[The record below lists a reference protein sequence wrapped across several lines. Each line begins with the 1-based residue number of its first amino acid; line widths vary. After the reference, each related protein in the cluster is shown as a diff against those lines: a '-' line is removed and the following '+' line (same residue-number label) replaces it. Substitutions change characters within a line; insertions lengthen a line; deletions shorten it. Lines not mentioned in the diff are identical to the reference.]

1 MRLTDPKVKSLK
13 PKKSR
18 YIVWEEGGTGLG
30 VRVSPADR
38 KSFIFMYRF
47 DGKSRMLTIGPYPK
61 VKLVSARLKVAQAKE
76 RLSQEIDPGQELI
89 EAKEAVRGAH
99 SIKALIDEYIEK
111 WAKPRKRSWKEDER
125 ILRKD
130 VQPVWGRKKAETI
143 KRRDIVLLLDEIVD
157 RGAPIQANRTL
168 AVIRKMFNF
177 ALSRGILEQSPCV
190 QIPAP
195 AKENQRD
202 RVLSENE
209 IRSIWLSLDDA
220 GMTKETQLAL
230 KLQLITGQ
238 RKGEIVGA
246 EWRDIDLD
254 NAWWTIPKEKAK
266 NNLPH
271 RVPLSPLA
279 LKLLK
284 EIKDRPKGSSFL
296 FPSPTKKESH
306 ITEPAIDRAIRNN
319 RELFDIEHFVP
330 HDLRRTVASQITAM
344 GIPRLTVSKL
354 LNHVESGIT
363 AVYDRHSYDKE
374 KRTAL
379 NKWSKR
385 LEQIVTKPQT
395 KFSTS
400 L

>member
-1 MRLTDPKVKSLK
+1 MRLTDSKVKSLR

-18 YIVWEEGGTGLG
+18 YIAWEDGGTGLG
-30 VRVSPADR
+30 VRVSPANR

-47 DGKSRMLTIGPYPK
+47 DGKPRMMTLGPYPK
-61 VKLVSARLKVAQAKE
+61 LKLVTARLKVAQAKD
-76 RLSQEIDPGQELI
+76 RLSKEIDPGQELL
-89 EAKEAVRGAH
+89 ETKEAVRGAH
-99 SIKALIDEYIEK
+99 SVKALIDEYIEK

-130 VQPVWGRKKAETI
+130 VQPVWGKKKAETI

-177 ALSRGILEQSPCV
+177 ALSRGILELSPCV

-195 AKENQRD
+195 SKENQRD
-202 RVLSENE
+202 RVLSDEE
-209 IRSIWLSLDDA
+209 IRKIWLSLDDA
-220 GMTKETQLAL
+220 GMIKTIQLAL
-230 KLQLITGQ
+230 KLQIITGQ

-246 EWRDIDLD
+246 EWNDLD
-254 NAWWTIPKEKAK
+254 LDKAWWTIPKEKAK

-279 LKLLK
+279 LKIIK
-284 EIKDRPKGSSFL
+284 ETKELSIDSPFL
-296 FPSPTKKESH
+296 FPSPTKEKSH

-319 RELFDIEHFVP
+319 KELFDIDHFVP

-344 GIPRLTVSKL
+344 GFPRLTVSKI
-354 LNHVESGIT
+354 LNHVESGVT

-374 KRTAL
+374 KRAAL
-379 NKWSKR
+379 EKWSKR
-385 LEQIVTKPQT
+385 LEKIVT
-395 KFSTS
+395 SS
-400 L
+400 S

>member
-1 MRLTDPKVKSLK
+1 MRLTDSKVKSLK
-13 PKKSR
+13 PKKAR
-18 YIVWEEGGTGLG
+18 YIVWEEGATGLG
-30 VRVSPADR
+30 VRISPADR

-47 DGKSRMLTIGPYPK
+47 DGKPRMMTLGPYPK
-61 VKLVSARLKVAQAKE
+61 LKLVSARLKVAQAKD
-76 RLSQEIDPGQELI
+76 RLSQDIDPGQELI
-89 EAKEAVRGAH
+89 ESKEAVRGAH

-111 WAKPRKRSWKEDER
+111 WAKPRKRSWKEDDR

-202 RVLSENE
+202 RVLSDDE
-209 IRSIWLSLDDA
+209 IKALWLSLDDA
-220 GMTKETQLAL
+220 GMTKEIQLAL
-230 KLQLITGQ
+230 KLQIITGQ
-238 RKGEIVGA
+238 RKGEIIGA
-246 EWRDIDLD
+246 EWRDLDLKKG
-254 NAWWTIPKEKAK
+254 WWVIPKEKSK

-271 RVPLSPLA
+271 RVPLSTLA
-279 LKLLK
+279 LKILK
-284 EIKDRPKGSSFL
+284 EAKELSKDSPFL
-296 FPSPTKKESH
+296 FPSPIKANSH
-306 ITEPAIDRAIRNN
+306 VTEPAVDRAIRNN

-344 GIPRLTVSKL
+344 GIPRLTVSKI
-354 LNHVESGIT
+354 LNHVESGVT

-374 KRTAL
+374 KRVAL
-379 NKWSKR
+379 EKWSKR
-385 LEQIVTKPQT
+385 LEKIVT
-395 KFSTS
+395 STS
-400 L
+400 

>member
-1 MRLTDPKVKSLK
+1 MRLTDSKVKSLR

-30 VRVSPADR
+30 LRVSPADR

-47 DGKSRMLTIGPYPK
+47 DGKPRMMTLGPYPK
-61 VKLVSARLKVAQAKE
+61 LKLVAARLKVAQAKD

-89 EAKEAVRGAH
+89 ESKESLRGAH
-99 SIKALIDEYIEK
+99 SVKALIDEYIEK

-130 VQPVWGRKKAETI
+130 VQSVWGKKKAQTI

-177 ALSRGILEQSPCV
+177 ALNRGILELSPCV

-195 AKENQRD
+195 SKENQRD
-202 RVLSENE
+202 RVLSDEE

-220 GMTKETQLAL
+220 GMTKEIQLAL
-230 KLQLITGQ
+230 KLQIITGQ
-238 RKGEIVGA
+238 RKGEIIGA
-246 EWRDIDLD
+246 EWSDLNLKD
-254 NAWWTIPKEKAK
+254 GWWIIPKEKAK

-271 RVPLSPLA
+271 RVPLSSLA
-279 LKLLK
+279 LKILK
-284 EIKDRPKGSSFL
+284 EAKKLSKGSPFL
-296 FPSPTKKESH
+296 FPSPTKEKSH

-319 RELFDIEHFVP
+319 RELFDIDHFVP

-344 GIPRLTVSKL
+344 GFPRLTVSKI
-354 LNHVESGIT
+354 LNHVESGVT

-374 KRTAL
+374 KRVAL
-379 NKWSKR
+379 EKWSKR
-385 LEQIVTKPQT
+385 LEKIVT
-395 KFSTS
+395 SS
-400 L
+400 S

>member
-1 MRLTDPKVKSLK
+1 MRLTDSKVKSLR

-30 VRVSPADR
+30 VRVSPSDR

-47 DGKSRMLTIGPYPK
+47 DGKPRMMTLGPYPK
-61 VKLVSARLKVAQAKE
+61 LKLVSARLRVAQAKD
-76 RLSQEIDPGQELI
+76 RLSQGIDPGQELI
-89 EAKEAVRGAH
+89 ESKEAIRGAH
-99 SIKALIDEYIEK
+99 SVKALIDEYIEK
-111 WAKPRKRSWKEDER
+111 WAKPRKRSWKEDDR

-195 AKENQRD
+195 SRENQRD
-202 RVLSENE
+202 RVLSDEE
-209 IRSIWLSLDDA
+209 IRAIWLSLDDA
-220 GMTKETQLAL
+220 GMVKEIQLSL

-238 RKGEIVGA
+238 RKGEVVGA
-246 EWRDIDLD
+246 EWRDLDLKGG
-254 NAWWTIPKEKAK
+254 WWTIPKEKSK

-279 LKLLK
+279 LKVLK
-284 EIKDRPKGSSFL
+284 ETKELSNKSPFL
-296 FPSPTKKESH
+296 FPSPSKENTH

-319 RELFDIEHFVP
+319 RELFDIDHFVP

-344 GIPRLTVSKL
+344 GIPRLTVSKI
-354 LNHVESGIT
+354 LNHVESGVT

-374 KRTAL
+374 KQKAL
-379 NKWSKR
+379 DKWSKR
-385 LEQIVTKPQT
+385 LEKIVKA
-395 KFSTS
+395 
-400 L
+400 

>member
-1 MRLTDPKVKSLK
+1 MRLTDSKVKSLRS
-13 PKKSR
+13 KKSR

-30 VRVSPADR
+30 LRVSPADR

-47 DGKSRMLTIGPYPK
+47 DGKPRMMTLGPYPK
-61 VKLVSARLKVAQAKE
+61 LKLVTARLKVAQAKD

-89 EAKEAVRGAH
+89 ESKESIRGAH
-99 SIKALIDEYIEK
+99 SIRALIDEYIEK

-130 VQPVWGRKKAETI
+130 VQPVWGRKKAGTI

-177 ALSRGILEQSPCV
+177 ALSRGILELSPCV

-195 AKENQRD
+195 SKENQRD
-202 RVLSENE
+202 RVLSDDK
-209 IRSIWLSLDDA
+209 IRAIWLSLDDA
-220 GMTKETQLAL
+220 GMIKEIQLAL
-230 KLQLITGQ
+230 KLQIITGQ
-238 RKGEIVGA
+238 RKGEIIGA
-246 EWRDIDLD
+246 EWSDLNLKD
-254 NAWWTIPKEKAK
+254 GWWIIPKEKSK

-271 RVPLSPLA
+271 RVPLSSLA
-279 LKLLK
+279 LKILK
-284 EIKDRPKGSSFL
+284 EAKELSKGSPFL
-296 FPSPTKKESH
+296 FPSPIKENSH

-319 RELFDIEHFVP
+319 RELFDIDHFVP

-344 GIPRLTVSKL
+344 GIPRLTVSKI
-354 LNHVESGIT
+354 LNHVESGVT

-374 KRTAL
+374 KRVAL
-379 NKWSKR
+379 EKWSKR
-385 LEQIVTKPQT
+385 LEKIVT
-395 KFSTS
+395 SS
-400 L
+400 S

>member
-47 DGKSRMLTIGPYPK
+47 DGKSRMMTLGPYPK
-61 VKLVSARLKVAQAKE
+61 LKLVSARLKVAQAKD
-76 RLSQEIDPGQELI
+76 RLSEEIDPGQELI

-220 GMTKETQLAL
+220 GMTKEIQLSL

-254 NAWWTIPKEKAK
+254 NTWWTIPKEKAK

-284 EIKDRPKGSSFL
+284 EIKDRSKGSPFL

-344 GIPRLTVSKL
+344 GIPRLTVSKI

-400 L
+400 R

>member
-1 MRLTDPKVKSLK
+1 MRLTDSKVKSLR

-30 VRVSPADR
+30 LRVSPADR

-47 DGKSRMLTIGPYPK
+47 DGKPRMMTLGPYPK
-61 VKLVSARLKVAQAKE
+61 LKLVAARLKVAQAKD

-89 EAKEAVRGAH
+89 ESKESLRGAH
-99 SIKALIDEYIEK
+99 SVKALIDEYIEK

-130 VQPVWGRKKAETI
+130 VQPVWGKKKAQTI

-177 ALSRGILEQSPCV
+177 ALSRGILELSPCV

-195 AKENQRD
+195 SKEIQRD
-202 RVLSENE
+202 RVLSDDE
-209 IRSIWLSLDDA
+209 IRAIWLSLDDA
-220 GMTKETQLAL
+220 GMIKEIQLAL
-230 KLQLITGQ
+230 KLQIITGQ
-238 RKGEIVGA
+238 RKGEIIGA
-246 EWRDIDLD
+246 EWTDL
-254 NAWWTIPKEKAK
+254 NLKEGWWTIPKEKAK

-279 LKLLK
+279 LKILK
-284 EIKDRPKGSSFL
+284 EAKELSKGSPFL
-296 FPSPTKKESH
+296 FPSPIKANSH

-319 RELFDIEHFVP
+319 RELFDIDHFVP

-344 GIPRLTVSKL
+344 GFPRLTVSKI
-354 LNHVESGIT
+354 LNHVESGVT

-374 KRTAL
+374 KRVAL
-379 NKWSKR
+379 EKWSKR
-385 LEQIVTKPQT
+385 LEKIVT
-395 KFSTS
+395 SS
-400 L
+400 S

>member
-1 MRLTDPKVKSLK
+1 MRLTDSKVKSLR

-18 YIVWEEGGTGLG
+18 YIVWEKGGTGLG

-47 DGKSRMLTIGPYPK
+47 DGKPRMMTLGPYPK
-61 VKLVSARLKVAQAKE
+61 LKLVSARLKVAQAKD
-76 RLSQEIDPGQELI
+76 RLAQEIDPGQELI
-89 EAKEAVRGAH
+89 ESKESIRGAH
-99 SIKALIDEYIEK
+99 SVKALIDEYIEK
-111 WAKPRKRSWKEDER
+111 WAKPRKRSWKEDDR

-177 ALSRGILEQSPCV
+177 ALSRGILELSPCV

-195 AKENQRD
+195 SKENQRD
-202 RVLSENE
+202 RVLSDDE
-209 IRSIWLSLDDA
+209 IRAIWLSLDDA
-220 GMTKETQLAL
+220 GMIKEIQLAL
-230 KLQLITGQ
+230 KLQIITGQ

-246 EWRDIDLD
+246 EWEDLD
-254 NAWWTIPKEKAK
+254 LKKGWWTIPKEKAK

-271 RVPLSPLA
+271 RVPLSTLA
-279 LKLLK
+279 LKILK
-284 EIKDRPKGSSFL
+284 EAKELSKDSPFL
-296 FPSPTKKESH
+296 FPSPIKENSH
-306 ITEPAIDRAIRNN
+306 VTEPAIDRAIRNN

-344 GIPRLTVSKL
+344 GIPRLTVSKI
-354 LNHVESGIT
+354 LNHVESGVT

-374 KRTAL
+374 KRVAL
-379 NKWSKR
+379 EKWSKR
-385 LEQIVTKPQT
+385 LEKIVKA
-395 KFSTS
+395 SN
-400 L
+400 

>member
-1 MRLTDPKVKSLK
+1 MRLTDSKVKSLR

-18 YIVWEEGGTGLG
+18 YIVWEKGGTGLG

-47 DGKSRMLTIGPYPK
+47 DGKPRMMTLGPYPK
-61 VKLVSARLKVAQAKE
+61 LKLVSARLKVAQAKD
-76 RLSQEIDPGQELI
+76 RLAQEIDPGQELI
-89 EAKEAVRGAH
+89 ESKESIRGAH
-99 SIKALIDEYIEK
+99 SVKALIDEYIEK
-111 WAKPRKRSWKEDER
+111 WAKPRKRSWKEDDR

-130 VQPVWGRKKAETI
+130 VQPIWGRKKAETI

-177 ALSRGILEQSPCV
+177 ALSRGILELSPCV

-195 AKENQRD
+195 SKENQRD
-202 RVLSENE
+202 RVLSDDE
-209 IRSIWLSLDDA
+209 IRAIWLSLDDA
-220 GMTKETQLAL
+220 GMIKEIQLAL
-230 KLQLITGQ
+230 KLQIITGQ

-246 EWRDIDLD
+246 EWEDLD
-254 NAWWTIPKEKAK
+254 LKKGWWTIPKEKAK

-271 RVPLSPLA
+271 RVPLSTLA
-279 LKLLK
+279 LKILK
-284 EIKDRPKGSSFL
+284 EAKELSKDSPFL
-296 FPSPTKKESH
+296 FPSPIKENSH
-306 ITEPAIDRAIRNN
+306 VTEPAIDRAIRNN

-344 GIPRLTVSKL
+344 GIPRLTVSQIIT
-354 LNHVESGIT
+354 HVESGVT

-374 KRTAL
+374 KRVAL
-379 NKWSKR
+379 EKWSKR
-385 LEQIVTKPQT
+385 LEKIVKA
-395 KFSTS
+395 S
-400 L
+400 

>member
-1 MRLTDPKVKSLK
+1 M
-13 PKKSR
+13 
-18 YIVWEEGGTGLG
+18 G
-30 VRVSPADR
+30 VRVSPAGR
-38 KSFIFMYRF
+38 KSFIYMYRF
-47 DGKSRMLTIGPYPK
+47 DGKPRMMTIGPYPK
-61 VKLVSARLKVAQAKE
+61 IKLVSARLKVAQAKD

-125 ILRKD
+125 ILKKD

-177 ALSRGILEQSPCV
+177 AINRGILEQSPCV

-202 RVLSENE
+202 RVLSDDE

-220 GMTKETQLAL
+220 GMIKAIQLAL

-238 RKGEIVGA
+238 RKGEIAGA
-246 EWRDIDLD
+246 EWSDVDLD

-284 EIKDRPKGSSFL
+284 DIKKRSEDSSFL

-319 RELFDIEHFVP
+319 RELFDIDHFVP

-344 GIPRLTVSKL
+344 GIPRLVVSKI
-354 LNHVESGIT
+354 LNHVESGVT

-385 LEQIVTKPQT
+385 LEEIVK
-395 KFSTS
+395 TS
-400 L
+400 G

>member
-1 MRLTDPKVKSLK
+1 MRLTDSKVKSLR

-30 VRVSPADR
+30 LRVSPADR

-47 DGKSRMLTIGPYPK
+47 DGKPRMMTLGPYPK
-61 VKLVSARLKVAQAKE
+61 LKLVAARLKVAQAKD

-89 EAKEAVRGAH
+89 ESKESLRGAH
-99 SIKALIDEYIEK
+99 SVKALIDEYIEK

-130 VQPVWGRKKAETI
+130 VQPVWGKKKAQTI

-177 ALSRGILEQSPCV
+177 ALSRGILELSPCV

-195 AKENQRD
+195 SKENQRD
-202 RVLSENE
+202 RVLSDEE

-220 GMTKETQLAL
+220 GMIKKIQLAL
-230 KLQLITGQ
+230 KLQIITGQ
-238 RKGEIVGA
+238 RKGEIIGA
-246 EWRDIDLD
+246 EWSDLNLKD
-254 NAWWTIPKEKAK
+254 GWWIIPKEKAK

-271 RVPLSPLA
+271 RVPLSSLA
-279 LKLLK
+279 LKILK
-284 EIKDRPKGSSFL
+284 EAKELSKGSPFL
-296 FPSPTKKESH
+296 FPSPTKENSH
-306 ITEPAIDRAIRNN
+306 VTEPAIDRAIRNN
-319 RELFDIEHFVP
+319 RELFDVDHFVP

-344 GIPRLTVSKL
+344 GIPRLTVSKI

-374 KRTAL
+374 KRVAL
-379 NKWSKR
+379 EKWSKR
-385 LEQIVTKPQT
+385 LEKIVT
-395 KFSTS
+395 SS
-400 L
+400 S

>member
-1 MRLTDPKVKSLK
+1 MRLTDSKVKSLR
-13 PKKSR
+13 PKQSR

-38 KSFIFMYRF
+38 KSFIYMYRF
-47 DGKSRMLTIGPYPK
+47 EGKPRMMTLGPYPK
-61 VKLVSARLKVAQAKE
+61 LKLVSARLKVAQAKE
-76 RLSQEIDPGQELI
+76 RLSKEIDPGQELLD
-89 EAKEAVRGAH
+89 AKESARGAH

-130 VQPVWGRKKAETI
+130 VQPIWGRKKAETI

-195 AKENQRD
+195 SKENQRD
-202 RVLSENE
+202 RVLSDEE
-209 IRSIWLSLDDA
+209 IRTIWLSLEDA
-220 GMTKETQLAL
+220 GMVQGIQLVL

-246 EWRDIDLD
+246 EWNDINLKQG
-254 NAWWTIPKEKAK
+254 WWTIPKEKAK

-279 LKLLK
+279 LKILK
-284 EIKDRPKGSSFL
+284 ETKALSKDSSFL
-296 FPSPTKKESH
+296 FPSPTKENAH

-319 RELFDIEHFVP
+319 RELFDIDHFVP

-344 GIPRLTVSKL
+344 GIPRLTVSKI
-354 LNHVESGIT
+354 LNHVESGVT

-374 KRTAL
+374 KQKAL
-379 NKWSKR
+379 DKWSKR
-385 LEQIVTKPQT
+385 LEKIVKA
-395 KFSTS
+395 S
-400 L
+400 

>member
-1 MRLTDPKVKSLK
+1 MRLTDSKVKSLR

-30 VRVSPADR
+30 LRVSPADR

-47 DGKSRMLTIGPYPK
+47 DGKPRMMTLGPYPK
-61 VKLVSARLKVAQAKE
+61 LKLVTARLKVAQAKD

-89 EAKEAVRGAH
+89 ESKESIRGAH
-99 SIKALIDEYIEK
+99 SIRALIDEYIEK

-130 VQPVWGRKKAETI
+130 VQPVWGRKKAGTI

-177 ALSRGILEQSPCV
+177 ALSRGILELSPCV

-195 AKENQRD
+195 SKENQRD
-202 RVLSENE
+202 RVLSDEE
-209 IRSIWLSLDDA
+209 IQSIWLSLDDA
-220 GMTKETQLAL
+220 GMTKEIQLAL
-230 KLQLITGQ
+230 KLQIITGQ
-238 RKGEIVGA
+238 RKGEIIGA
-246 EWRDIDLD
+246 EWTDL
-254 NAWWTIPKEKAK
+254 NLKEGWWTIPKEKAK

-279 LKLLK
+279 LKILK
-284 EIKDRPKGSSFL
+284 EAKELSKGSPFL
-296 FPSPTKKESH
+296 FPSPIKENSH

-319 RELFDIEHFVP
+319 RELFDVDHFVP

-344 GIPRLTVSKL
+344 GIPRLTVSKI
-354 LNHVESGIT
+354 LNHVESGVT

-374 KRTAL
+374 KRAAL
-379 NKWSKR
+379 EKWSKR
-385 LEQIVTKPQT
+385 LEKIVT
-395 KFSTS
+395 SS
-400 L
+400 S

>member
-1 MRLTDPKVKSLK
+1 MRLTDSKVKSLR

-18 YIVWEEGGTGLG
+18 YIIWEEGGTGLG

-38 KSFIFMYRF
+38 KSFIYMYRF
-47 DGKSRMLTIGPYPK
+47 DGKSRMMTLGPYPK
-61 VKLVSARLKVAQAKE
+61 LKLVSARLKVAQAKE
-76 RLSQEIDPGQELI
+76 RLSKEIDPGQELLD
-89 EAKEAVRGAH
+89 AKEAVRGAH

-111 WAKPRKRSWKEDER
+111 WAKPRKKSWKEDER

-177 ALSRGILEQSPCV
+177 ALSRGILELSPCV

-195 AKENQRD
+195 SKENQRD
-202 RVLSENE
+202 RVLSDDE
-209 IRSIWLSLDDA
+209 IRAIWLSLDDA
-220 GMTKETQLAL
+220 GMIKEIQLAL

-246 EWRDIDLD
+246 EWEDLD
-254 NAWWTIPKEKAK
+254 LKKGWWTIPKEKAK

-271 RVPLSPLA
+271 RVPLSTLA
-279 LKLLK
+279 LKILK
-284 EIKDRPKGSSFL
+284 EAKELSKDSPFL
-296 FPSPTKKESH
+296 FPSPSKENSH
-306 ITEPAIDRAIRNN
+306 ITESAIDRAIRNN
-319 RELFDIEHFVP
+319 RELFDVEHFVP

-344 GIPRLTVSKL
+344 GIPRLTVSKI
-354 LNHVESGIT
+354 LNHVESGVT

-374 KRTAL
+374 KRVAL
-379 NKWSKR
+379 EKWSKR
-385 LEQIVTKPQT
+385 LGKIVT
-395 KFSTS
+395 SAS
-400 L
+400 

>member
-1 MRLTDPKVKSLK
+1 MRLTDSKVKSLK
-13 PKKSR
+13 TKGTR

-30 VRVSPADR
+30 VRVSPAGR
-38 KSFIFMYRF
+38 KSFIYMYRF
-47 DGKSRMLTIGPYPK
+47 DGKSRMMTIGPYPK
-61 VKLVSARLKVAQAKE
+61 IKLVAARLKVAQAKD
-76 RLSQEIDPGQELI
+76 RLSQEIDPGQELLD
-89 EAKEAVRGAH
+89 AKEAVRGAH
-99 SIKALIDEYIEK
+99 SVKALINEYLEK
-111 WAKPRKRSWKEDER
+111 WAKPRKKSWKEDER

-195 AKENQRD
+195 SKENQRD
-202 RVLSENE
+202 RVLSDEE
-209 IRSIWLSLDDA
+209 IRAIWLSLDDA
-220 GMTKETQLAL
+220 GMIKEIQLAL
-230 KLQLITGQ
+230 KLQIITGQ

-246 EWRDIDLD
+246 EWSDIDL
-254 NAWWTIPKEKAK
+254 NKNWWTIPKEKAK

-279 LKLLK
+279 LKILK
-284 EIKDRPKGSSFL
+284 ETKKLSPDASFI
-296 FPSPTKKESH
+296 FPSPTKEGSH

-319 RELFDIEHFVP
+319 RELFDVEHFVP

-344 GIPRLTVSKL
+344 GIPRLTVSKI
-354 LNHVESGIT
+354 LNHVESGVT

-374 KRTAL
+374 KQQAL
-379 NKWSKR
+379 YKWSKR
-385 LEQIVTKPQT
+385 LEKIVK
-395 KFSTS
+395 TS
-400 L
+400 S

>member
-1 MRLTDPKVKSLK
+1 MRLTDSKVKSLK
-13 PKKSR
+13 PKKAR
-18 YIVWEEGGTGLG
+18 YIVWEEGATGLG
-30 VRVSPADR
+30 VRISPADR

-47 DGKSRMLTIGPYPK
+47 DGKPRMMTLGPYPK
-61 VKLVSARLKVAQAKE
+61 LKLVSARLKVAQAKA
-76 RLSQEIDPGQELI
+76 RLSQEVDPGQELI
-89 EAKEAVRGAH
+89 ESKEAVRGAH
-99 SIKALIDEYIEK
+99 SVKALIDEYIEK
-111 WAKPRKRSWKEDER
+111 WAKPRKRSWKEDDR

-202 RVLSENE
+202 RVLSNDE
-209 IRSIWLSLDDA
+209 IKALWLSLDDA
-220 GMTKETQLAL
+220 GMTKEIQLAL
-230 KLQLITGQ
+230 KLQIITGQ
-238 RKGEIVGA
+238 RKGEVAGA
-246 EWRDIDLD
+246 EWSDLNLKD
-254 NAWWTIPKEKAK
+254 GWWTIPKEKSK
-266 NNLPH
+266 NDLPH

-279 LKLLK
+279 LKVLK
-284 EIKDRPKGSSFL
+284 ETKELSKESSFL
-296 FPSPTKKESH
+296 FPSPTKENSH

-319 RELFDIEHFVP
+319 RELFDIDHFVP

-344 GIPRLTVSKL
+344 GIPRLTVSKI
-354 LNHVESGIT
+354 LNHVESGVT

-374 KRTAL
+374 KRVAL
-379 NKWSKR
+379 EKWSKR
-385 LEQIVTKPQT
+385 LEKIVKA
-395 KFSTS
+395 TS
-400 L
+400 

>member
-1 MRLTDPKVKSLK
+1 MRLTDSKVKSLR

-18 YIVWEEGGTGLG
+18 YIIWEEGGTGLG

-38 KSFIFMYRF
+38 KSFIYMYRF
-47 DGKSRMLTIGPYPK
+47 DGKSRMMTLGPYPK
-61 VKLVSARLKVAQAKE
+61 LKLVSARLKVAQAKE
-76 RLSQEIDPGQELI
+76 RLSKEIDPGQELLD
-89 EAKEAVRGAH
+89 AKEAVRGAH
-99 SIKALIDEYIEK
+99 SIKALIDEYLEK
-111 WAKPRKRSWKEDER
+111 WAKPRKKSWKEDER

-202 RVLSENE
+202 RVLSDDE
-209 IRSIWLSLDDA
+209 IRTIWSSLDDA
-220 GMTKETQLAL
+220 GMIKEIQLVL
-230 KLQLITGQ
+230 KLQLISGQ

-246 EWRDIDLD
+246 EWRDINLKQG
-254 NAWWTIPKEKAK
+254 WWTIPKEKAK

-279 LKLLK
+279 LKILK
-284 EIKDRPKGSSFL
+284 ETKELSKDSSFL
-296 FPSPTKKESH
+296 FPSRNKENSH

-319 RELFDIEHFVP
+319 RELFDIDHLF
-330 HDLRRTVASQITAM
+330 LMI
-344 GIPRLTVSKL
+344 
-354 LNHVESGIT
+354 
-363 AVYDRHSYDKE
+363 
-374 KRTAL
+374 
-379 NKWSKR
+379 
-385 LEQIVTKPQT
+385 
-395 KFSTS
+395 
-400 L
+400 

>member
-1 MRLTDPKVKSLK
+1 MRLTDSKVKSLK
-13 PKKSR
+13 TKGSR

-30 VRVSPADR
+30 VRVSPAGR
-38 KSFIFMYRF
+38 KSFIYMYRF
-47 DGKSRMLTIGPYPK
+47 DGKSRMMTIGPYPK
-61 VKLVSARLKVAQAKE
+61 IKLVAARLKVAQAKD
-76 RLSQEIDPGQELI
+76 RLSQEIDPGQELLD
-89 EAKEAVRGAH
+89 AKEAVRGAH
-99 SIKALIDEYIEK
+99 SVKALINEYLEK
-111 WAKPRKRSWKEDER
+111 WAKPRKKSWKEDER

-195 AKENQRD
+195 SKENQRD
-202 RVLSENE
+202 RVLSDDE
-209 IRSIWLSLDDA
+209 IKTIWSSLDDA
-220 GMTKETQLAL
+220 GMIKEIQLAL
-230 KLQLITGQ
+230 KLQIITGQ

-246 EWRDIDLD
+246 EWSDIDL
-254 NAWWTIPKEKAK
+254 NKNWWTIPKEKAK

-279 LKLLK
+279 LKILK
-284 EIKDRPKGSSFL
+284 ETKKLSPDAPFI
-296 FPSPTKKESH
+296 FPSPNKEGSH

-319 RELFDIEHFVP
+319 RELFDIKHFVP

-344 GIPRLTVSKL
+344 GIPRLTVSKI
-354 LNHVESGIT
+354 LNHVESGVT

-374 KRTAL
+374 KQEAL

-385 LEQIVTKPQT
+385 LEKIVKI
-395 KFSTS
+395 SG
-400 L
+400 

>member
-1 MRLTDPKVKSLK
+1 MRLTDSKVKSLR

-30 VRVSPADR
+30 LRVSPADR

-47 DGKSRMLTIGPYPK
+47 DGKPRMMTLGPYPK
-61 VKLVSARLKVAQAKE
+61 LKLVSARLKVAQAKD
-76 RLSQEIDPGQELI
+76 RLAQEIDPGQELI
-89 EAKEAVRGAH
+89 ESKESIRGAH
-99 SIKALIDEYIEK
+99 SVKALIDEYIEK
-111 WAKPRKRSWKEDER
+111 WAKPRKRSWKEDDR

-177 ALSRGILEQSPCV
+177 ALSRGILELSPCV

-195 AKENQRD
+195 SKENQRD
-202 RVLSENE
+202 RVLSDDE
-209 IRSIWLSLDDA
+209 IRAIWLSLDDA
-220 GMTKETQLAL
+220 GMIKEIQLAL
-230 KLQLITGQ
+230 KLQIITGQ
-238 RKGEIVGA
+238 RKGEIIGA
-246 EWRDIDLD
+246 EWRDLDLKKG
-254 NAWWTIPKEKAK
+254 WWVIPKEKSK

-271 RVPLSPLA
+271 RVPLSTLA
-279 LKLLK
+279 LKILK
-284 EIKDRPKGSSFL
+284 EAKELSKDSPFL
-296 FPSPTKKESH
+296 FPSPIKANSH
-306 ITEPAIDRAIRNN
+306 VTEPAIDRAIRNN

-344 GIPRLTVSKL
+344 GIPRLTVSKI
-354 LNHVESGIT
+354 LNHVESGVT

-374 KRTAL
+374 KRVAL
-379 NKWSKR
+379 EKWSKR
-385 LEQIVTKPQT
+385 LEKIVT
-395 KFSTS
+395 SAS
-400 L
+400 

>member
-1 MRLTDPKVKSLK
+1 MRLTDSKVKTLK

-18 YIVWEEGGTGLG
+18 YIIWEDGGTGLG
-30 VRVSPADR
+30 VRVSPANR

-47 DGKSRMLTIGPYPK
+47 DGKPRMMTLGPYPK
-61 VKLVSARLKVAQAKE
+61 LKLVNARLKVAQAKD
-76 RLSQEIDPGQELI
+76 RLSQEIDPGQELLD
-89 EAKEAVRGAH
+89 AKEAVRGAH
-99 SIKALIDEYIEK
+99 SVKALIDEYIEK
-111 WAKPRKRSWKEDER
+111 WAKPRKKSWKEDDR

-143 KRRDIVLLLDEIVD
+143 KRRDIVLLLDKIVD

-195 AKENQRD
+195 SKENQRD
-202 RVLSENE
+202 RVLSDDE
-209 IRSIWLSLDDA
+209 IKVLWLSLDDA
-220 GMTKETQLAL
+220 GMIKEIQLAL

-238 RKGEIVGA
+238 RKGEVAGA
-246 EWRDIDLD
+246 EWKDLD
-254 NAWWTIPKEKAK
+254 LKGRWWTIPKEKSK

-279 LKLLK
+279 LKILK
-284 EIKDRPKGSSFL
+284 EIKKLPKDSPFL
-296 FPSPTKKESH
+296 FPSPTKENAH

-319 RELFDIEHFVP
+319 RELFDIDHFVP
-330 HDLRRTVASQITAM
+330 HDIRRTVASQITAM
-344 GIPRLTVSKL
+344 GFPRLTVSKI
-354 LNHVESGIT
+354 LNHVESGVT

-374 KRTAL
+374 KQKAL
-379 NKWSKR
+379 DKWSKR
-385 LEQIVTKPQT
+385 LEKIVKA
-395 KFSTS
+395 SN
-400 L
+400 